1 MTEDA
6 IDRRL
11 GESVLDHARNDFV
24 RIDADGTV
32 GAALDAFRA
41 GGAEAVGSRVV
52 YLYAL
57 DGENRL
63 QGVVPVRRLLLGKPE
78 TPVREIMVRDV
89 IALRADATLLDACDL
104 FLFHKLLALPIIDDE
119 RRMLGIV
126 DVELY
131 TDELN
136 DLARRD
142 ETDDVFQLIGVHV
155 ASVRSASLG
164 AVFLGRFPWLLA
176 NIAGGLLCA
185 AVAGI
190 FQGVLDAVIA
200 LALFIP
206 VVLALAESV
215 SIQSLTLTLQAQHGS
230 GVKREQFLRQLLR
243 EVATGVMLGLGCG
256 MLVGLAA
263 GLWQGAWLVSLCI
276 LASIAASISFATV
289 YGLLVPTA
297 LRAARRDPRIAAGP
311 ITLAL
316 TDLTTMFVYLGL
328 AAMLL
333 SP

>member
-1 MTEDA
+1 
-6 IDRRL
+6 
-11 GESVLDHARNDFV
+11 
-24 RIDADGTV
+24 
-32 GAALDAFRA
+32 
-41 GGAEAVGSRVV
+41 
-52 YLYAL
+52 
-57 DGENRL
+57 
-63 QGVVPVRRLLLGKPE
+63 
-78 TPVREIMVRDV
+78 
-89 IALRADATLLDACDL
+89 
-104 FLFHKLLALPIIDDE
+104 
-119 RRMLGIV
+119 
-126 DVELY
+126 
-131 TDELN
+131 
-136 DLARRD
+136 
-142 ETDDVFQLIGVHV
+142 
-155 ASVRSASLG
+155 
-164 AVFLGRFPWLLA
+164 
-176 NIAGGLLCA
+176 
-185 AVAGI
+185 
-190 FQGVLDAVIA
+190 
-200 LALFIP
+200 
-206 VVLALAESV
+206 V